1 MFSRHW
7 NPQHFLKIISSIAP
21 LIAGFAIL
29 TLWFLNFPLFLNLIV
44 DFAVFYYIFQAFHQ
58 LKEFQKLHN
67 LKLTPWITVIMV
79 MVAVAA
85 AISLVYFQF
94 KNIFIFLLLAGGFS
108 GIYFALR
115 LLSSL
120 MSIDQLLKDHP
131 FQTKT
136 LVSLALG
143 VVIITSAILIILATI
158 SSLAFAIFVSAI
170 IILYGIAK
178 LVLNILLHHFGK
190 NELTLKL
197 QYLEKNKSEH

>member
-1 MFSRHW
+1 MV
-7 NPQHFLKIISSIAP
+7 II
-21 LIAGFAIL
+21 
-29 TLWFLNFPLFLNLIV
+29 
-44 DFAVFYYIFQAFHQ
+44 
-58 LKEFQKLHN
+58 
-67 LKLTPWITVIMV
+67 
-79 MVAVAA
+79 AVAA
-85 AISLVYFQF
+85 TISLIYFQF

-136 LVSLALG
+136 LVSLALA
-143 VVIITSAILIILATI
+143 VTIITSVILIILGLT

-170 IILYGIAK
+170 VILYGIAR
-178 LVLNILLHHFGK
+178 LILNILLHHFGK

>member
-67 LKLTPWITVIMV
+67 LKLAPWITVIMV
-79 MVAVAA
+79 IVAVAA
-85 AISLVYFQF
+85 AISLIYFQLN
-94 KNIFIFLLLAGGFS
+94 NIFIFLLLAGGFS

-115 LLSSL
+115 LLSSF
-120 MSIDQLLKDHP
+120 MSIHQLLKDHP

-136 LVSLALG
+136 LVSLALI
-143 VVIITSAILIILATI
+143 VTLTTSAILITLSLT

-170 IILYGIAK
+170 IILYGIAR

>member
-67 LKLTPWITVIMV
+67 LKLAPWLTLLMVIV
-79 MVAVAA
+79 GLTAA
-85 AISLVYFQF
+85 TLLIYFQLN
-94 KNIFIFLLLAGGFS
+94 NIFIFLLLAGGFS

-115 LLSSL
+115 LLNCII
-120 MSIDQLLKDHP
+120 SICQLLKDYP

-143 VVIITSAILIILATI
+143 VVIITSAILIILGLT

-170 IILYGIAK
+170 VIVYGIAR
-178 LVLNILLHHFGK
+178 LVLNILLHHSGK

>member
-1 MFSRHW
+1 MV
-7 NPQHFLKIISSIAP
+7 II
-21 LIAGFAIL
+21 
-29 TLWFLNFPLFLNLIV
+29 
-44 DFAVFYYIFQAFHQ
+44 
-58 LKEFQKLHN
+58 
-67 LKLTPWITVIMV
+67 
-79 MVAVAA
+79 AVAA
-85 AISLVYFQF
+85 TISLIYFQF
-94 KNIFIFLLLAGGFS
+94 KNIFIFLLLAGDFS

-136 LVSLALG
+136 LVSLAL
-143 VVIITSAILIILATI
+143 VITIITSTILIILASI

-170 IILYGIAK
+170 VIVYGIAR
-178 LVLNILLHHFGK
+178 LVLNILLHHSGK

>member
-7 NPQHFLKIISSIAP
+7 NPQRFLKIISSIAP

-67 LKLTPWITVIMV
+67 LTLAPWITVIMV
-79 MVAVAA
+79 IVAVAA
-85 AISLVYFQF
+85 AISLIYFQF

-115 LLSSL
+115 LLNCI
-120 MSIDQLLKDHP
+120 MSICQLLKDYP
-131 FQTKT
+131 FQAKT
-136 LVSLALG
+136 LVSLDLIIT
-143 VVIITSAILIILATI
+143 IITSAILIILGLT
-158 SSLAFAIFVSAI
+158 SSLAFAIFFSVI
-170 IILYGIAK
+170 VILYGIAR
-178 LVLNILLHHFGK
+178 LVLNIRLHHFGK